1 MSTRSVS
8 VPRNVDDVR
17 LVFRTIR
24 LVVSQPL
31 YALLAVV
38 GFVIGLSVFVL
49 PQNVSLLE
57 TIVFNGTIPLEN
69 RLRILVNLYPYIGSA
84 FSPLNEALL
93 GVSGVLF
100 GINTSMLVY
109 HLRRE
114 RVSFKTG
121 GGSVIGMLLGTMGAG
136 CAACGAAVVTA
147 AFSLFGAT
155 GLLAMLPLEGN
166 EFTVLS
172 LLALV
177 LSIYWLA
184 DGMRGNEIDGCPVDF

>member
-8 VPRNVDDVR
+8 VPTTTDDLR

-24 LVVSQPL
+24 LVVRQPL
-31 YALLAVV
+31 YASLVVV
-38 GFVIGLSVFVL
+38 GSIIGLSVFVL
-49 PQNVSLLE
+49 PQNVSLVQM
-57 TIVFNGTIPLEN
+57 IVFTDALPLEN
-69 RLRILVNLYPYIGSA
+69 RLQILVNLYPYVGSA

-93 GVSGVLF
+93 VVSGVLF
-100 GINTSMLVY
+100 GINTSLLVY
-109 HLRRE
+109 HLRQE
-114 RVSFKTG
+114 RVTVKTG
-121 GGSVIGMLLGTMGAG
+121 GGSVVGVVLGTMGAG

-147 AFSLFGAT
+147 VFSLFGAT

-184 DGMRGNEIDGCPVDF
+184 DGMRGNDIDGCPVDF